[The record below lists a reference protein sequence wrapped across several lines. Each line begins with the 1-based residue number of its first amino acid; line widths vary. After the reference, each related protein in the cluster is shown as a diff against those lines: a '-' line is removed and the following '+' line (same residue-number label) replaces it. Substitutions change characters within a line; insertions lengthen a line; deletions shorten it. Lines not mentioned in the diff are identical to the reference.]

1 MTMLDTVFWLLN
13 FPASH
18 GYAMVFIGGFSILGL
33 FALSTSRGA
42 PGVTLRRIRERE
54 GLLPRTASASTE
66 SLSARLRR
74 IVFRILAV
82 VMLAN
87 LVIGILSL
95 TGVPVTRAYIYANG
109 QPTTGTLDGDWVTFR
124 VGDGTEYT
132 LESNFFTPAVY
143 PDRDAYL
150 PSGQPVVV
158 RYLPGHPQAFVI
170 DSSEGPR

>member
-1 MTMLDTVFWLLN
+1 MTVLDTVFWLVN

-33 FALSTSRGA
+33 FALSTSGNSS
-42 PGVTLRRIRERE
+42 GVSLRRIRERE
-54 GLLPRTASASTE
+54 GLLSRSASASTE
-66 SLSARLRR
+66 PLTGRVRR
-74 IVFRILAV
+74 IVFRVLAV
-82 VMLAN
+82 AMLAN

-109 QPTTGTLDGDWVTFR
+109 QPTTGTLDGDWVTFTAA
-124 VGDGTEYT
+124 DGTEYT

-150 PSGQPVVV
+150 LSGQPVVV
-158 RYLPGHPQAFVI
+158 RYLPAHPQAFVI
-170 DSSEGPR
+170 DSSQGPR